1 MASLF
6 LTSSFLDVTSIAKSS
21 DLISGSALTDVSLM
35 PDSSVDLETTIRI
48 TLSEMMT
55 ASMTSMLEIS
65 PIETYVIENDTSA
78 LTPGMDTSIYASDS
92 VMSQSITLSL
102 TDTSTLINPVP
113 KSSVLV
119 TDDTVSPEET
129 WSESVSITVSLSDVM
144 TVSTSLV
151 RPDMV
156 PSLSDAPSTDLSI
169 VTSMPNDM
177 SSSSM
182 FTDPFQLTLV
192 SSFSTRLPIISLST
206 ELVATLDS
214 TISYSP
220 PIYHTTT
227 EGLDTSRID
236 ILLVSSSMNFISS
249 LTELPVTTSNME
261 VSSLFGISTEQQTS
275 SVQTSSMNDFTD
287 AFNTSTEKLTA
298 TLTTSIISFHSVSS
312 QLSEELIVLNSPS
325 VDFSTVSSTYTET
338 LTEVSSFVD
347 FPRTSRIA
355 LESFSQTEMDDSNTG
370 FSGVSSTFS
379 AELMESIISS
389 SGFSSAYSFSKD
401 ERTDFDLFSSSAYS
415 SSEER
420 PVITITKLVTD
431 FMSNVTIRS
440 QSLSTLLSVDTD
452 NETVHLEVTSDY
464 DFTHDLHPTTLISDV
479 HFSSSVTILGVVDT
493 WYSSVLSVGSSRVL
507 EPTSTLELDVS
518 STLSSSYILFEDLS
532 NASLSYTSASQS
544 SLTMLVLTSFSYAS
558 DAIAN
563 ITSDMR
569 TDVHPGDV
577 VLSSSNII
585 ISDTVSPTLTEHY
598 LTQILSTLWPSF
610 SESSSLIAV
619 SYYYSSVS
627 AMETLSATLDVP
639 VYSSENV
646 STEIKASW
654 TDDISGTSQFL
665 SFSTYII
672 HTSNLMD
679 FSTSFLTSRPISITS
694 EWSLE
699 YSDPVPSSADVT
711 LSVINSS
718 QSTVEDTPDSF
729 LVSPEIVSPSVK
741 STDMMSVETLYTTL
755 DSSQVYQDLQ
765 TQDIITSGQDF
776 FTTFSHSEIFM
787 NFSDDS
793 SSKFVLS
800 SMPSYTPTESMSLSK
815 SLSELQSLEEVS
827 ISISTFLMSLSPES
841 SSRTSDYRESLT
853 TAAVESSPSIVTN
866 TFFPSYLAS
875 DVSAV
880 QESYPTSV
888 NQTEEWTIYTDL
900 ISSVGHLPSQTS
912 LNPLIP
918 LTTVA
923 LDPSLPGENLTVAG
937 TSTLSASN
945 LFVAS
950 RTDFSDSES
959 MVESISSM
967 TSTVQFV
974 STMAEYSL
982 TTSMVS
988 VLSVETVLTSM
999 QPHQSEITLSYNDTD
1014 SSIISWSAS
1023 KEIPLESS
1031 HFLESS
1037 YISDRASSNI
1047 SDLTSY
1053 ISDMAS
1059 YTSDMT
1065 SYISDRASSNISDMT
1080 SSYISDMTS
1089 YTSDMTSYTSDM
1101 TSYTSDMTSYT
1112 SDMTPYISDWAS
1124 SNISDWASS
1133 NISDMTSSYISDMT
1147 SYTSDMTSYISDMT
1161 SYISDMTSSYIS
1173 DMTSAYIS
1181 DMTSYT
1187 TDMTSYTSNM
1197 TSYTSDIISYISD
1210 RTSSNISDMT
1220 SAYISDMTSHT
1231 FNDLSS
1237 LVSSPFPEGTSAFT
1251 EYITF
1256 HISTDTSSVTMSDI
1270 TLSTSLTSDYFSS
1283 LNTSSVSL
1291 YPTVQDSSYY
1301 TLSEVSTSKS
1311 LFPDLLTSSFTIQ
1324 SIWPSVNW
1332 TDTSV
1337 GSMSSS
1343 LSDITLTFSNS
1354 ISESLNWSISTG
1366 GFIEPTLTYT
1376 DSISTTEVVIQ
1387 NSSSL
1392 LIVTSVTSEF
1402 TLSPTTLS
1410 SVLPSSSIIPTVP
1423 PTTGPTVPN
1432 IENSKNKTEFWVV
1445 TKFKVRPSV
1454 DIQAR
1459 EFKNGLEKG
1468 LANAYALSKIRNE
1481 EKINGTYVP
1490 LKKRK
1495 RASVS
1500 DMDNTVQVEIV
1511 SLTRPDTLTVDA
1523 TYVVQENGQIVPA
1536 QQVSD
1541 QLNLLSSQEMA
1552 IQTGQVVT
1560 QTAQPYITAA
1570 SSEDNTK
1577 WIILGS
1583 VLGGVL
1589 VLAIFF
1595 FILCCCCGRCCQ
1607 AKGKDNQVA
1616 MEAVKTYVSD
1626 EPAARRKSFAFA
1638 SKKGKYSVST
1648 EKEDDPLY
1656 ASIKPSMKA
1665 NKKKDV
1671 TQPAE
1676 NNQEE
1681 TDMEEKPGKKI
1692 RQDTPQKK
1700 RRKKALDTNEELRSV
1715 YESQMAS
1722 LQTKTFS
1729 SEEYTLTSQPTVEEE
1744 GDLLENAEEE
1754 RKKNKQRLREK
1765 KKSEQG
1771 ALSHPANLTTNVYE
1785 SAQHEIDKVLGPRLS
1800 HDSEDGHEKKQEK
1813 KRKKKAKKGKEN
1825 EAFVPDEPKGET
1837 LEEARER
1844 MHKLLDD
1851 AFSLISHSKSSISNK
1866 VQPVDSSDAYSSST
1880 SKYNTPRQDHS
1891 VQADLDSSASEEKK
1905 HTPINVQRTHEPY
1918 DSSGLITWSPY
1929 RASDEIATISLPS
1942 TQTNLSSQPPQ
1953 QEKLTTSTFVETA
1966 PSRKNSYLATEPGKP
1981 IVIKTKNFE
1990 DSLPPPGP
1998 QKHKGFNGNPA
2009 QHSSDI
2015 RTRQE
2020 TFQNPVYENTLPL
2033 RTMETYSEP
2042 YHGLASYQDLPVSHL
2057 AGKVSNGRP
2066 HVRQSAWQE
2075 ERSKLA
2081 DMAPLSLNASP
2092 RDVIDVRSHTGPQHG
2107 EKKHFDEVDVIT
2119 ESLRPGA
2126 SPQPL
2131 INSLRDELQSLSSKR
2146 QTGPTKH
2153 TNQSGSSETKR
2164 LKDYLPS
2171 QLNTSQAESE
2181 SSWGSMHR
2189 NTSKV

>member
-1 MASLF
+1 MFRSLF
-6 LTSSFLDVTSIAKSS
+6 RVLVYLLGTKVN
-21 DLISGSALTDVSLM
+21 V
-35 PDSSVDLETTIRI
+35 RI
-48 TLSEMMT
+48 KH
-55 ASMTSMLEIS
+55 
-65 PIETYVIENDTSA
+65 
-78 LTPGMDTSIYASDS
+78 
-92 VMSQSITLSL
+92 
-102 TDTSTLINPVP
+102 TSTLINPVP

-129 WSESVSITVSLSDVM
+129 WSESVSITVSFSDVM

-156 PSLSDAPSTDLSI
+156 PSLSEAPSTDLSIVTSMPSLSEAPSTDLSIVTSMPSLSEAPSTDLSI

-192 SSFSTRLPIISLST
+192 SSFSTRLPISSVST
-206 ELVATLDS
+206 ELVATSDS

-220 PIYHTTT
+220 PLYHTTT

-236 ILLVSSSMNFISS
+236 IPLVSSSMNFISS

-312 QLSEELIVLNSPS
+312 QLSEELIVMNSPS

-338 LTEVSSFVD
+338 LAEVSSFVD

-440 QSLSTLLSVDTD
+440 QSLSTLLTVDTD
-452 NETVHLEVTSDY
+452 NETVHLEVTSGY

-479 HFSSSVTILGVVDT
+479 HFSSSVTILGGVDT
-493 WYSSVLSVGSSRVL
+493 WYSSVLSVGTSRVL

-619 SYYYSSVS
+619 TFYYSSVS

-672 HTSNLMD
+672 QTSNLVD

-718 QSTVEDTPDSF
+718 QSTVDDTPDSF

-741 STDMMSVETLYTTL
+741 GTDMMSVETLYTTL

-923 LDPSLPGENLTVAG
+923 LDPSLTGENLTVAG
-937 TSTLSASN
+937 TSTFSASN

-982 TTSMVS
+982 ITSMVS

-1101 TSYTSDMTSYT
+1101 T
-1112 SDMTPYISDWAS
+1112 PYISDWAS

-1161 SYISDMTSSYIS
+1161 SSYIS

-1187 TDMTSYTSNM
+1187 TDMTSYTSDM
-1197 TSYTSDIISYISD
+1197 TSYTSDISYISD
-1210 RTSSNISDMT
+1210 MTSSNISDIT

-1324 SIWPSVNW
+1324 SIWPSSVNW

-1392 LIVTSVTSEF
+1392 LIVTSVASEF

-1445 TKFKVRPSV
+1445 T
-1454 DIQAR
+1454 
-1459 EFKNGLEKG
+1459 
-1468 LANAYALSKIRNE
+1468 
-1481 EKINGTYVP
+1481 
-1490 LKKRK
+1490 
-1495 RASVS
+1495 
-1500 DMDNTVQVEIV
+1500 
-1511 SLTRPDTLTVDA
+1511 
-1523 TYVVQENGQIVPA
+1523 
-1536 QQVSD
+1536 
-1541 QLNLLSSQEMA
+1541 
-1552 IQTGQVVT
+1552 
-1560 QTAQPYITAA
+1560 
-1570 SSEDNTK
+1570 
-1577 WIILGS
+1577 
-1583 VLGGVL
+1583 
-1589 VLAIFF
+1589 
-1595 FILCCCCGRCCQ
+1595 
-1607 AKGKDNQVA
+1607 
-1616 MEAVKTYVSD
+1616 
-1626 EPAARRKSFAFA
+1626 
-1638 SKKGKYSVST
+1638 
-1648 EKEDDPLY
+1648 
-1656 ASIKPSMKA
+1656 
-1665 NKKKDV
+1665 
-1671 TQPAE
+1671 
-1676 NNQEE
+1676 
-1681 TDMEEKPGKKI
+1681 
-1692 RQDTPQKK
+1692 
-1700 RRKKALDTNEELRSV
+1700 
-1715 YESQMAS
+1715 
-1722 LQTKTFS
+1722 
-1729 SEEYTLTSQPTVEEE
+1729 
-1744 GDLLENAEEE
+1744 
-1754 RKKNKQRLREK
+1754 
-1765 KKSEQG
+1765 
-1771 ALSHPANLTTNVYE
+1771 
-1785 SAQHEIDKVLGPRLS
+1785 
-1800 HDSEDGHEKKQEK
+1800 
-1813 KRKKKAKKGKEN
+1813 
-1825 EAFVPDEPKGET
+1825 
-1837 LEEARER
+1837 
-1844 MHKLLDD
+1844 
-1851 AFSLISHSKSSISNK
+1851 
-1866 VQPVDSSDAYSSST
+1866 
-1880 SKYNTPRQDHS
+1880 
-1891 VQADLDSSASEEKK
+1891 
-1905 HTPINVQRTHEPY
+1905 
-1918 DSSGLITWSPY
+1918 
-1929 RASDEIATISLPS
+1929 
-1942 TQTNLSSQPPQ
+1942 
-1953 QEKLTTSTFVETA
+1953 
-1966 PSRKNSYLATEPGKP
+1966 
-1981 IVIKTKNFE
+1981 
-1990 DSLPPPGP
+1990 
-1998 QKHKGFNGNPA
+1998 
-2009 QHSSDI
+2009 
-2015 RTRQE
+2015 
-2020 TFQNPVYENTLPL
+2020 
-2033 RTMETYSEP
+2033 
-2042 YHGLASYQDLPVSHL
+2042 
-2057 AGKVSNGRP
+2057 
-2066 HVRQSAWQE
+2066 
-2075 ERSKLA
+2075 
-2081 DMAPLSLNASP
+2081 
-2092 RDVIDVRSHTGPQHG
+2092 
-2107 EKKHFDEVDVIT
+2107 
-2119 ESLRPGA
+2119 
-2126 SPQPL
+2126 
-2131 INSLRDELQSLSSKR
+2131 
-2146 QTGPTKH
+2146 
-2153 TNQSGSSETKR
+2153 
-2164 LKDYLPS
+2164 
-2171 QLNTSQAESE
+2171 
-2181 SSWGSMHR
+2181 
-2189 NTSKV
+2189 

>member
-1 MASLF
+1 MVLYLTNTGWMKRNLHNIVIISLFGLLRIATGQQTDGNTTASLNPSLSTTTLSEEPKLSDILISSDVQVVSSADTNNDYLSTQSVYYTDTIATSSFEVSKDIITTFNLESSIQSISTDIIASNLESSSQPNTLSIESSIQSNLESTIQYFTTQYITTFNLQSSIKAASTDFITTSSLDLNVQPIITETVTTTNFNSSIQSFDTYNLTPSSLESSMQAISASIFTTISLESTMQQTKTDTITAFSLESSIQSISADISATLSLESNIQSISEDISTTLSLESTIPSDSCVTSSIEPSEITTSSSPYNSDSTSTIDQLTIDSTVYPTQLTSSLFYSPSTITSDTDLWSSLTNIHTLESFYVSHSLDTLPANSIFSLEPTPLTTDASPLVYDSFSAQITQGLSSSGTEIFSSTTADILLTEAHSDVSSTVESMASLF

-35 PDSSVDLETTIRI
+35 PDSSVDMETTIRI

-206 ELVATLDS
+206 ELVATSDS

-220 PIYHTTT
+220 PLDHTTT

-249 LTELPVTTSNME
+249 LTELTVTTSNME

-355 LESFSQTEMDDSNTG
+355 LESFSQTEMDDSKTG

-389 SGFSSAYSFSKD
+389 SGFSSAYSFSKN

-577 VLSSSNII
+577 VLSSSNSI

-827 ISISTFLMSLSPES
+827 ISISTFLMSLSPGS

-967 TSTVQFV
+967 TSTVQFL

-1080 SSYISDMTS
+1080 SSYISDMTSYTSDMTS

-1270 TLSTSLTSDYFSS
+1270 TLSTSLTSDYFSP

-1324 SIWPSVNW
+1324 SIWPSSVNW

-1495 RASVS
+1495 RASVA

-1560 QTAQPYITAA
+1560 QTAQPYITPA

-1616 MEAVKTYVSD
+1616 MEAVKV
-1626 EPAARRKSFAFA
+1626 
-1638 SKKGKYSVST
+1638 
-1648 EKEDDPLY
+1648 
-1656 ASIKPSMKA
+1656 
-1665 NKKKDV
+1665 
-1671 TQPAE
+1671 
-1676 NNQEE
+1676 
-1681 TDMEEKPGKKI
+1681 
-1692 RQDTPQKK
+1692 
-1700 RRKKALDTNEELRSV
+1700 V
-1715 YESQMAS
+1715 Y
-1722 LQTKTFS
+1722 
-1729 SEEYTLTSQPTVEEE
+1729 
-1744 GDLLENAEEE
+1744 
-1754 RKKNKQRLREK
+1754 
-1765 KKSEQG
+1765 
-1771 ALSHPANLTTNVYE
+1771 
-1785 SAQHEIDKVLGPRLS
+1785 
-1800 HDSEDGHEKKQEK
+1800 
-1813 KRKKKAKKGKEN
+1813 
-1825 EAFVPDEPKGET
+1825 
-1837 LEEARER
+1837 
-1844 MHKLLDD
+1844 
-1851 AFSLISHSKSSISNK
+1851 
-1866 VQPVDSSDAYSSST
+1866 
-1880 SKYNTPRQDHS
+1880 
-1891 VQADLDSSASEEKK
+1891 
-1905 HTPINVQRTHEPY
+1905 
-1918 DSSGLITWSPY
+1918 
-1929 RASDEIATISLPS
+1929 ISLVIS
-1942 TQTNLSSQPPQ
+1942 LCSSCCQSKQ
-1953 QEKLTTSTFVETA
+1953 S
-1966 PSRKNSYLATEPGKP
+1966 
-1981 IVIKTKNFE
+1981 
-1990 DSLPPPGP
+1990 
-1998 QKHKGFNGNPA
+1998 GN
-2009 QHSSDI
+2009 
-2015 RTRQE
+2015 
-2020 TFQNPVYENTLPL
+2020 
-2033 RTMETYSEP
+2033 
-2042 YHGLASYQDLPVSHL
+2042 VSH
-2057 AGKVSNGRP
+2057 
-2066 HVRQSAWQE
+2066 
-2075 ERSKLA
+2075 
-2081 DMAPLSLNASP
+2081 
-2092 RDVIDVRSHTGPQHG
+2092 
-2107 EKKHFDEVDVIT
+2107 
-2119 ESLRPGA
+2119 
-2126 SPQPL
+2126 
-2131 INSLRDELQSLSSKR
+2131 
-2146 QTGPTKH
+2146 
-2153 TNQSGSSETKR
+2153 
-2164 LKDYLPS
+2164 
-2171 QLNTSQAESE
+2171 
-2181 SSWGSMHR
+2181 
-2189 NTSKV
+2189 